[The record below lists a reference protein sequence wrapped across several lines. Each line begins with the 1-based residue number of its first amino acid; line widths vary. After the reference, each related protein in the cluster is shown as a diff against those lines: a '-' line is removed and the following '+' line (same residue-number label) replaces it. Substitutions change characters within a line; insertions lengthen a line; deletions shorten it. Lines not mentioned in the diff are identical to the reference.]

1 MSDSVND
8 MVEKFKQWIINPNNP
23 GQPVLSKSSFGGPA
37 DRNYSLQGTEGPKT
51 FLQHEEQRFGI
62 NIGWTD
68 KSDRGT
74 EQKVRRWFFAKAG
87 RRHRV
92 FENRGPRVEDLGR
105 HHWSASNHRTA
116 GCDLQY
122 IGGRALDLFR
132 SHGGWRHWMAKQ
144 PDVVGPSGE
153 AREGGAKR
161 GDDRGDK
168 VSLEIS
174 DTQVDV
180 KHCPPRE
187 ALPLTA
193 AAPVNAP
200 LLRFIRAH
208 LVSLGVK

>member
-87 RRHRV
+87 DGPIRYGDVIALGNGQDPSFLKHEHRTV
-92 FENRGPRVEDLGR
+92 GVDIAYSKTAAPEWKILGGTIGQPVITGQRVAIFNTSEGEPLIFFD
-105 HHWSASNHRTA
+105 RTA
-116 GCDLQY
+116 GGD
-122 IGGRALDLFR
+122 IG
-132 SHGGWRHWMAKQ
+132 W
-144 PDVVGPSGE
+144 PSSQTWWDQAEKLG
-153 AREGGAKR
+153 K
-161 GDDRGDK
+161 
-168 VSLEIS
+168 
-174 DTQVDV
+174 
-180 KHCPPRE
+180 E
-187 ALPLTA
+187 ALKEATIEA
-193 AAPVNAP
+193 IKS
-200 LLRFIRAH
+200 LL
-208 LVSLGVK
+208 K